1 MLNIMGLK
9 SGDMISIPLG
19 IPDVDVL
26 RVEQNERGDYI
37 VTVESTQVG
46 TRCQYCGHQITKSNG
61 HGRWIKLRHLP
72 ILGHRVYIR
81 LRPRQYKCSHCDD
94 KITTQTLDWY
104 ATKSPHTKA
113 YDHQLMLQLLGSTVE
128 DVSRKEDV
136 GYAAVEGAIERCI
149 HVTVNWA
156 EFDELN
162 VIGID
167 EIALTKGRK
176 NFIAIVTTQQA
187 DGHVAVLA
195 VLPDRKKETVRQ
207 FLETIPQ
214 RLWRTLATACT
225 DMWEAYT
232 NAVKEFAAAH
242 PEVSIAVVVDRYH
255 VAKNYRECVD
265 QVRKRECRRLKETL
279 PATEYAEVVKDMMW
293 ITRKNNRDL
302 TADERKK
309 LGRLF
314 EYAPQLKLIYTFRE
328 ELTAI
333 FEMQLTKEEA
343 KKRLL
348 KWAAKVRRN
357 ALTCFDKFLT
367 TLNNWLDE
375 IVNYFVNRLNSGFV
389 EGLNNKIKTI
399 KRRCYGITRVITL
412 FQRLYLDLEGYRRFA
427 WLDDHY
433 MWPSHA
439 KS

>member
-1 MLNIMGLK
+1 MNIMGHK
-9 SGDMISIPLG
+9 SRDMVSFPLDIPN
-19 IPDVDVL
+19 VKVSSV
-26 RVEQNERGDYI
+26 RRNKRGDYI
-37 VTVESTQVG
+37 ITVESTQGG
-46 TRCQYCGHQITKSNG
+46 TICQYCGRKITKFNG

-81 LRPRQYKCSHCDD
+81 LRPKRYACPHCGG
-94 KITTQTLDWY
+94 KTTTQTLDWY
-104 ATKSPHTKA
+104 ETRSPHTKA
-113 YDHQLMLQLLGSTVE
+113 YDQHLMVQLVNSTVE

-136 GYAAVEGAIERCI
+136 GYDAVDGAIERYI
-149 HVTVNWA
+149 HASVNWD
-156 EFDELN
+156 EFDALR

-167 EIALTKGRK
+167 EIALTKGRR

-195 VLPDRKKETVRQ
+195 VLPDRKKKTVRQ
-207 FLETIPQ
+207 FLETIPK
-214 RLWRTLATACT
+214 RLWRTMETACT
-225 DMWEAYT
+225 DMWEGYV
-232 NAVKEFAAAH
+232 NAVQEFATAH

-255 VAKNYRECVD
+255 VAKNYRKCVD
-265 QVRKRECRRLKETL
+265 KVRKLERHRLEKLLT
-279 PATEYAEVVKDMMW
+279 ATEYDEIVKGTMW
-293 ITRKNNRDL
+293 IIRKNNQDL

-309 LGRLF
+309 LNRLF
-314 EYAPQLKLIYTFRE
+314 AYSPELKLAYTFRE

-333 FEMQLTKEEA
+333 FEMRLTKAQA
-343 KKRLL
+343 KKRLI
-348 KWAAKVRRN
+348 KWRDKVRRS

-375 IVNYFVNRLNSGFV
+375 VINYFVNRLSSGFV

-427 WLDDHY
+427 
-433 MWPSHA
+433 
-439 KS
+439 